1 MNDVKGYME
10 AHELAAHEDADLI
23 EEFSD
28 ELAKMTGKCID
39 IGCGPASVTRKL
51 LMPRLPPNV
60 HIIGADISKEMVEF
74 AKQTHS
80 DEKRLSFIEL
90 DAEAEKIPKELICA
104 FDNAVSFFC
113 LHWCQNTRRAFE
125 NIYQILRPGGRAL
138 VLYVAYH
145 KIFDC
150 YLRIAQMSQYK
161 PYMTEVTKFIP
172 KFQHC
177 DSPTVQMKKI
187 LEETGFKVLHCSL
200 RKKTYI
206 FRNLE
211 IAKKHFVAANPFIS
225 KMPENVGKE
234 FGNVLAREFASKKNK
249 ELNEEEEVLDLHHL
263 LIIYLEKPEREK

>member
-10 AHELAAHEDADLI
+10 AHELQAHEDADLI

-60 HIIGADISKEMVEF
+60 HIVAVGIGKIRYNPYLESKKV
-74 AKQTHS
+74 S
-80 DEKRLSFIEL
+80 DS
-90 DAEAEKIPKELICA
+90 P
-104 FDNAVSFFC
+104 
-113 LHWCQNTRRAFE
+113 RAFE